1 MFAIAIT
8 IAIVTFIIMASSLGM
23 LKSLPC
29 PAGKSC
35 TAFQCLFKHEE
46 DAQASPNHDTDA
58 GVSEVPLA
66 SSTNQDSP
74 RKRQKV
80 VPAHQAGKAPPKAEV
95 ATSPP
100 PLKHKDPAMSTQ
112 IEVPVMPDA
121 QKSKAPMPAVAA
133 AVPKKIET
141 LNARHLG
148 KAPAKHDMRNK
159 LLKLLHENYV
169 RLNTE
174 LKKETKGKGGP
185 ESALI
190 LSDQELIVKALDEE
204 EHFAVKKL
212 TIYNNAFKNRIMYYK
227 KMKLAQ
233 WKEERLASVKKE
245 YGTGEPEPKEAPPKP
260 IETGLTPEQEVDFLH
275 RLSVDLVTLQH
286 FGYIATIPK
295 DEDIEKAKTAVE
307 ASGNFEVCDRCTR
320 RFAVFPGR
328 REEDGALASNGPCV

>member
-1 MFAIAIT
+1 
-8 IAIVTFIIMASSLGM
+8 
-23 LKSLPC
+23 
-29 PAGKSC
+29 
-35 TAFQCLFKHEE
+35 
-46 DAQASPNHDTDA
+46 
-58 GVSEVPLA
+58 
-66 SSTNQDSP
+66 
-74 RKRQKV
+74 
-80 VPAHQAGKAPPKAEV
+80 
-95 ATSPP
+95 
-100 PLKHKDPAMSTQ
+100 
-112 IEVPVMPDA
+112 MPDA
-121 QKSKAPMPAVAA
+121 QKPETPKPAVA

-169 RLNTE
+169 RLNSE
-174 LKKETKGKGGP
+174 LKKETKGKSGP
-185 ESALI
+185 EVALV

-204 EHFAVKKL
+204 EHYAVKKL

-233 WKEERLASVKKE
+233 WKEELLNSVKKE
-245 YGTGEPEPKEAPPKP
+245 YGTGEESKEAPKP

-286 FGYIATIPK
+286 FGYIATVPK
-295 DEDIEKAKTAVE
+295 DDDIEKAKKAVE

-328 REEDGALASNGPCV
+328 REEDGALASNGPCVQ